1 MLHILNLEHGYT
13 TKGIN
18 RLNGYLEELAD
29 TPFQQN
35 FGRLSDN
42 TVLSDIAAV
51 TMGQS
56 PVASSYNETGLGT
69 IFYQG
74 RAEFG
79 WLPIAEAKHDQSQT
93 YGKRGGVLMSARA
106 PVGDLN
112 LSHEDCCIGRGL
124 TAIRCDYPSFGLY
137 LMRLLCKELNT
148 YNGEG
153 TVFGSIN
160 GKDLKSLSRCVA
172 QT

>member
-74 RAEFG
+74 RAEF
-79 WLPIAEAKHDQSQT
+79 WVATHR
-93 YGKRGGVLMSARA
+93 RG
-106 PVGDLN
+106 
-112 LSHEDCCIGRGL
+112 
-124 TAIRCDYPSFGLY
+124 
-137 LMRLLCKELNT
+137 
-148 YNGEG
+148 
-153 TVFGSIN
+153 
-160 GKDLKSLSRCVA
+160 
-172 QT
+172 